1 MEDSAVMVRICVCA
15 PQVPADKRRRA
26 EVLAAEV
33 ANIRSR
39 IAVLRSSYGDDP
51 AAANLII

>member
-51 AAANLII
+51 AAANLIT